1 MQNLAKLLMFTVLLS
16 VLPTDLLAQEGG
28 CAPCKTTLSLCGT
41 CHHHDSGKD
50 HENEQ
55 NHEGGI
61 TFPLSCNGQHGPWE
75 NCVDTQEDLEEAAE
89 ELDAL
94 LADGAFA
101 AISARL
107 AANDGFPASLQFDQG
122 GILLQTKC
130 PYTEQPLT
138 LLVPADVMDL
148 YKLAG
153 VL

>member
-1 MQNLAKLLMFTVLLS
+1 MCIR
-16 VLPTDLLAQEGG
+16 DR
-28 CAPCKTTLSLCGT
+28 
-41 CHHHDSGKD
+41 
-50 HENEQ
+50 
-55 NHEGGI
+55 
-61 TFPLSCNGQHGPWE
+61 